1 MKIKMKP
8 TVATDLTQ
16 RRAKPVFATP
26 AAKALKLGASGGRI
40 FGIAIAAILLCG
52 CGSKQTV
59 VYKKES
65 PKEVS
70 EIATRPS
77 ASFKHN
83 MQPYTVFGKKYEPAF
98 VSIGDEFGGTASWY
112 GPDFH
117 GKSTA
122 NGEIYD
128 MHADTAAHNTLPINT
143 MVKVT
148 NQNNGISTVVRIN
161 DRGPFV
167 EGRIIDLS
175 YNAGKRL
182 GLDKTGTAT
191 VRLVVVGF
199 DGLTA
204 KSAKKMEPTH
214 QAVAQ
219 ALTQEKEKEKRAV
232 SNYAIQIGAFKANES
247 AQRFASENATVDG
260 VYKSVVKEYGQAGQK
275 MYRVFLGGFRSEAE
289 ARDFLKKERFK
300 GAFIMSLD

>member
-1 MKIKMKP
+1 MKIEMKP
-8 TVATDLTQ
+8 IVVISVATVL
-16 RRAKPVFATP
+16 
-26 AAKALKLGASGGRI
+26 
-40 FGIAIAAILLCG
+40 LLCG
-52 CGSKQTV
+52 CGTKQTV
-59 VYKKES
+59 TYKKE
-65 PKEVS
+65 PVKDPGEL
-70 EIATRPS
+70 ATKPS

-98 VSIGDEFGGTASWY
+98 VSVGDEFHGTASWY

-182 GLDKTGTAT
+182 GLDKTGTAP

-199 DGLTA
+199 DGLVG
-204 KSAKKMEPTH
+204 KSVKKSEITHVQTPT
-214 QAVAQ
+214 QSPAPIA
-219 ALTQEKEKEKRAV
+219 EKEKRAV
-232 SNYAIQIGAFKANES
+232 ANYAVQIGAFKASES
-247 AQRFASENATVDG
+247 AQRFASENMTVDG
-260 VYKSVVKEYGQAGQK
+260 VYKSVVKEYGQGGAK
-275 MYRVFLGGFRSEAE
+275 VYRVFLGGFRSEAE

>member
-1 MKIKMKP
+1 MKIRMKP
-8 TVATDLTQ
+8 TVVISTL
-16 RRAKPVFATP
+16 V
-26 AAKALKLGASGGRI
+26 ASL
-40 FGIAIAAILLCG
+40 LLCG
-52 CGSKQTV
+52 CGSKQSV
-59 VYKKES
+59 VYKKE
-65 PKEVS
+65 PVKDPGEL
-70 EIATRPS
+70 ATKPS
-77 ASFKHN
+77 ASFKYN

-98 VSIGDEFGGTASWY
+98 VSVGDEFHGTASWY

-117 GKSTA
+117 GKKTA
-122 NGEIYD
+122 NGEMYD

-182 GLDKTGTAT
+182 GLDKTGTAP

-199 DGLTA
+199 DGLIG
-204 KSAKKMEPTH
+204 KSAKKEETAKKSEQP
-214 QAVAQ
+214 QASSQVQ
-219 ALTQEKEKEKRAV
+219 HVEKDRRAV
-232 SNYAIQIGAFKANES
+232 SNYAVQIGAFKASES
-247 AQRFASENATVDG
+247 AQRFASENTTVDG
-260 VYKSVVKEYGQAGQK
+260 VYKSIVKEYGQGGQK
-275 MYRVFLGGFRSEAE
+275 VYRVFLGGFRSEQE